1 MFGSIEERIRAVFLE
16 VFAGKGLAAPE
27 ITADTVLDTSLGL
40 ESLDF
45 AEIVLRLEEE
55 FGFDPFANGIP
66 PHVQVFGDLAPL
78 YSSSFVAAL

>member
-1 MFGSIEERIRAVFLE
+1 MSGSIEERIRNVFAE
-16 VFAGKGLAAPE
+16 VFAGKGLVSPE

-66 PHVQVFGDLAPL
+66 PHVGVFGDLAPL
-78 YSSSFVAAL
+78 YGAPPVAAS